1 MLHKNLILISR
12 KILKQII
19 SEFILEHSTNTILDR
34 VNISKY
40 KLLKILT
47 LIRIEMA
54 KAIQLLEYYAETG
67 KSGLN

>member
-54 KAIQLLEYYAETG
+54 KASCFWNIMPKRA
-67 KSGLN
+67 SPV